1 MHNMKNEV
9 KGQHRAPELQRT
21 AENCRAFLDP
31 QRQIYD
37 TQNLTKFIQLS
48 YKCNQAHS
56 SLPVSLCLS
65 PVCGKV

>member
-9 KGQHRAPELQRT
+9 KGQHRT

-37 TQNLTKFIQLS
+37 TQNLTHELNSFNFHTNVIRHIHLFLS
-48 YKCNQAHS
+48 
-56 SLPVSLCLS
+56 LSLCLS